1 MQNERHILQEAIQPE
16 HITQAS
22 LFSIE
27 HMSLASSSWR
37 SFCLRRAAAN
47 SGSASAA
54 CLVFSSNDRS
64 ARLSSTEAFDSSGAV
79 PSEVDDEA
87 CDGVATGAAGATG
100 TVDAGVVPE
109 ATGRRGED
117 DDTGVVGVSCLATGL
132 DLGAAAALACFFASL
147 R

>member
-1 MQNERHILQEAIQPE
+1 MKHHILQEDIQPE

-27 HMSLASSSWR
+27 HMSFASSNWR
-37 SFCLRRAAAN
+37 SFRLLRAAAK

-64 ARLSSTEAFDSSGAV
+64 ARISSIEVFDSCEAV
-79 PSEVDDEA
+79 SFEVDDEG
-87 CDGVATGAAGATG
+87 CDGAATGAAGVTAS
-100 TVDAGVVPE
+100 AGVGVFPG

-132 DLGAAAALACFFASL
+132 GLGAVVALACFFASL
-147 R
+147 RRL